1 MRKLVLVLVLIA
13 GLIPNASASE
23 LNVQGAGSELDIN
36 FQTIDSKFSEMDKLI
51 LGESAYQY
59 YIWRL
64 PAIVS
69 ELDLKIVDLQSLLNS
84 KDLISSNIQ
93 TEIDRIKT
101 FKERINGFQDD
112 LRNIKSETYFDPILL
127 ANSLSGTMSEVRPI
141 IVDFKF
147 PKSFYAK
154 SSPQSYNPNNKQVL
168 VTWEMTVKSKNLINQ
183 IGIVTPPDFSGIWGN
198 YESAQNLDQTSVLTT
213 QPEQEQ
219 PHLVLIER
227 YFKDTWLYETYAGR
241 QWNNFDKDWTNGNS
255 FNTIVAL
262 ASTGSNEFGYSCRIF
277 VSDAYPTFDKLASG
291 CSEKDHISLAVP
303 EISFSLDSL
312 DNSINQ
318 KILTTWQKRE
328 RYKSYI
334 EKLSSYHAL
343 SDSKIT
349 DIEAILLA
357 NKILML
363 EVNSFEKQQNEILA
377 QLKESRLKELAKKKQ
392 VMSAVT
398 ITCVK
403 GKLTKKVTAVKPKC
417 PTGYKL
423 KK

>member
-1 MRKLVLVLVLIA
+1 MRKLLLVFVLIT
-13 GLIPNASASE
+13 GLIPTASASE
-23 LNVQGAGSELDIN
+23 LNVQAAGHGLDIN

-51 LGESAYQY
+51 QGETAFQY
-59 YIWRL
+59 YNSRL

-69 ELDLKIVDLQSLLNS
+69 ELDLKIVDLQVLLNS
-84 KDLISSNIQ
+84 KDLAAASIQ
-93 TEIDRIKT
+93 SEIDRIQVL
-101 FKERINGFQDD
+101 KERINAFQDD
-112 LRNIKSETYFDPILL
+112 LRNIRSETYYDPIIL
-127 ANSLSGTMSEVRPI
+127 ANSLSTTMSEVRPI
-141 IVDFKF
+141 IVDLKF
-147 PKSFYAK
+147 PKSLYAK
-154 SSPQSYNPNNKQVL
+154 PSPQSYNPNNKQVMI
-168 VTWEMTVKSKNLINQ
+168 TWEMTVKSKNLINQ
-183 IGIVTPPDFSGIWGN
+183 IGIVTPPDFSGIWGD
-198 YESAQNLDQTSVLTT
+198 YESKQNLDQTSVLTT

-219 PHLVLIER
+219 PNLVLIER
-227 YFKDTWLYETYAGR
+227 YFKDNWIYETYAGR

-277 VSDAYPTFDKLASG
+277 VSDVYPTFDKLASG
-291 CSEKDHISLAVP
+291 CSEKDHISLPVP
-303 EISFSLDSL
+303 DISFSLDSL

-343 SDSKIT
+343 DDSKIT

-357 NKILML
+357 NKQLML
-363 EVNSFEKQQNEILA
+363 EVDSFEKQQNDILA
-377 QLKESRLKELAKKKQ
+377 QLRESRLKELAKKKQ
-392 VMSAVT
+392 ANQQVT
-398 ITCVK
+398 ITCIK
-403 GKLTKKVTAVKPKC
+403 GKLIKKVTAVKPKC